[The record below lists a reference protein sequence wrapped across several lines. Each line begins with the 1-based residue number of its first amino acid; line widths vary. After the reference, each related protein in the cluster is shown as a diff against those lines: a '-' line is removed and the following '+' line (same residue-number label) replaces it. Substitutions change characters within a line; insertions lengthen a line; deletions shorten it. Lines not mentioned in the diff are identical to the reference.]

1 MDLKVITAALPEI
14 FTQLLAF
21 WVVFW
26 ILKRFAFKPILQM
39 IDARRKK
46 IEEEFAGIENRKHS
60 LESLEKEYRLKLAKI
75 EDEARM
81 KIQEASAVGL
91 ALARDIQDRARQ
103 NAQKMVDRAKAE
115 IDQDIAKAKISMR
128 GELVE
133 LSALIGEKII
143 RERLDEVE
151 HGKLVDQ
158 FLKELQKV

>member
-21 WVVFW
+21 MAVFW
-26 ILKRFAFKPILQM
+26 ILKRFAFKPILRM

-46 IEEEFAGIENRKHS
+46 IEDEFAGIENQKQN
-60 LESLEKEYRLKLAKI
+60 LEGLEKEYRLKLEMI
-75 EDEARM
+75 ENQARLR
-81 KIQEASAVGL
+81 IQEAASVGIG
-91 ALARDIQDRARQ
+91 LARDIQDKARQ
-103 NAQKMVDRAKAE
+103 DAQKIVDRAKAE

-133 LSALIGEKII
+133 LSALISEKII
-143 RERLDEVE
+143 RERLDEAE

>member
-26 ILKRFAFKPILQM
+26 ILKSFAFKPILQI

-46 IEEEFAGIENRKHS
+46 IEEEFTGIDRQKQGLEN
-60 LESLEKEYRLKLAKI
+60 LEKEYRLKLAKI
-75 EDEARM
+75 EDEARV
-81 KIQEASAVGL
+81 KIQEAAAIGIS
-91 ALARDIQDRARQ
+91 LARDIQDKARQ
-103 NAQKMVDRAKAE
+103 DAQKMVDRAKAE
-115 IDQDIAKAKISMR
+115 IDQDIAKARISMR

-133 LSALIGEKII
+133 LSALISEKII
-143 RERLDEVE
+143 RERLNEAE

>member
-46 IEEEFAGIENRKHS
+46 IEEEFAEIENRKHN

-75 EDEARM
+75 EDEARV
-81 KIQEASAVGL
+81 KIQEAAAVGL

-103 NAQKMVDRAKAE
+103 NAQKMVDRVKAE

-133 LSALIGEKII
+133 LSALISEKII